1 MRIKREQTKETMK
14 ELGKKVSQ
22 VMKFQKQ
29 WVMVLVD
36 IVEIEIFT
44 SVTFEYNLIINVL
57 VIQSFII
64 DSKNIKLTYKRIL

>member
-1 MRIKREQTKETMK
+1 
-14 ELGKKVSQ
+14 
-22 VMKFQKQ
+22 
-29 WVMVLVD
+29 MVLVD

>member
-1 MRIKREQTKETMK
+1 MAFLPM
-14 ELGKKVSQ
+14 GKSDSS
-22 VMKFQKQ
+22 
-29 WVMVLVD
+29 VL
-36 IVEIEIFT
+36 IFI